1 MSVLNRLREHGAQS
15 RAKIASALGLTRAT
29 VSSIVADLIS
39 ASIVHETEY
48 LAGEAGRPGLLMS
61 LNANYGCILAVDLD
75 LDRVAVVLANVG
87 QEILWRE
94 SVPLSVGAS
103 SAEGLSAVSELIERA
118 LEVGKTRN
126 LNCFGICVA
135 CAGMVDRQL
144 GQLAYGPTSHWEHVS
159 LKELWESRYGVPV
172 YVENE
177 AHAAAAWAHH
187 YGPRPGARN
196 LVYLSIGVG
205 SAAGVFVD
213 GVLLR
218 GKQGFA
224 GQVGHTFFADNGIR
238 CSCGKNGCWV
248 TEIGAMAVR
257 RKLAEAGVVMPE
269 ESQPH
274 GDWIESIYARVK
286 KGDAAIEKVL
296 ESVGAQIGSGAAR
309 LVHTFNPSILI
320 VGGRLGKLMSL
331 FEPAIQEALLEQ
343 TLPIMAESLQIVVS
357 DSGEDHLM
365 GAFATVFDVLMR
377 NPNLQD
383 R

>member
-1 MSVLNRLREHGAQS
+1 VSVLNRLREHGAQS

>member
-1 MSVLNRLREHGAQS
+1 MGYVMLAILIEEVSGLTLREYTD
-15 RAKIASALGLTRAT
+15 KYIFKPL
-29 VSSIVADLIS
+29 D
-39 ASIVHETEY
+39 
-48 LAGEAGRPGLLMS
+48 M
-61 LNANYGCILAVDLD
+61 NY
-75 LDRVAVVLANVG
+75 
-87 QEILWRE
+87 
-94 SVPLSVGAS
+94 
-103 SAEGLSAVSELIERA
+103 
-118 LEVGKTRN
+118 
-126 LNCFGICVA
+126 
-135 CAGMVDRQL
+135 
-144 GQLAYGPTSHWEHVS
+144 
-159 LKELWESRYGVPV
+159 
-172 YVENE
+172 
-177 AHAAAAWAHH
+177 
-187 YGPRPGARN
+187 
-196 LVYLSIGVG
+196 
-205 SAAGVFVD
+205 
-213 GVLLR
+213 
-218 GKQGFA
+218 
-224 GQVGHTFFADNGIR
+224 TFFADNGIR